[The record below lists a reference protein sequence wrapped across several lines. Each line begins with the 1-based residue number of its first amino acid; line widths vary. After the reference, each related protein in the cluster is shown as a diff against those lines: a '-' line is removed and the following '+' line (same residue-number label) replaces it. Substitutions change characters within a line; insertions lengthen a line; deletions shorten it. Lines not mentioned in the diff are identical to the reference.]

1 MSSGFS
7 SQEEAA
13 SIVRNLR
20 LHGYESYFAGGC
32 VRDRVMNRQPKD
44 YDIATSATPQEIAA
58 LFPNTIG
65 VGASFGVMIVLG
77 QSGQY
82 EVATFRTDMGYSD
95 GRHPDAVRFSSARE
109 DAQRRDFTLN
119 GMFYDPLEDRVIDH
133 VGGCADIEGKTI
145 RAIGDPL
152 HRFKEDRLR
161 MLRAVRFA
169 ARFGF
174 GIETE
179 TYKAIVLQASAIH
192 CVSAERI
199 RDEMTKILIGPRAGW
214 ALRCLLETGLLRE
227 ILPEIAALSGV
238 RQPQQF
244 HPEGDVFEHTC
255 VLLDRMVEPTNVLAW
270 AGLLHDVGKPA
281 TYHEA
286 PDRIRFHN
294 HHLVGAK
301 MADEICLRLK
311 FSNEERAQI
320 VACVENHMAFMNV
333 QVMRPSTLK
342 RLLRRPTFNDE
353 LELHRLDCLASHG
366 DISNFVFLEKA
377 LEGFA
382 EEEIRP
388 PRLITGKDLI
398 EAGYNPGPRFK
409 EILEEVETLQL
420 ENKLHNHDE
429 AMKWVLEN
437 YQQEKLKSPRGG
449 DSI

>member
-1 MSSGFS
+1 
-7 SQEEAA
+7 
-13 SIVRNLR
+13 
-20 LHGYESYFAGGC
+20 
-32 VRDRVMNRQPKD
+32 
-44 YDIATSATPQEIAA
+44 
-58 LFPNTIG
+58 
-65 VGASFGVMIVLG
+65 MIVLG
-77 QSGQY
+77 QAGQY
-82 EVATFRTDMGYSD
+82 EVATFRTDVGYSD

-109 DAQRRDFTLN
+109 DARRRDFTLN
-119 GMFYDPLEDRVIDH
+119 GMFYDPVEDKVIDY
-133 VGGCADIEGKTI
+133 VGGCADIERKTI

-152 HRFKEDRLR
+152 HRFEEDRLR

-174 GIETE
+174 DIEE
-179 TYKAIVLQASAIH
+179 KTYNALVSQASEIH

-199 RDEMTKILIGPRAGW
+199 RDEMTKILVGPRAGW
-214 ALRCLLETGLLRE
+214 AVRCLRETGLLRE
-227 ILPEIAALSGV
+227 ILPEIAALYGV
-238 RQPQQF
+238 RQPEQF

-255 VLLDRMVEPTNVLAW
+255 ILLDRMVQPTNVLAW

-294 HHLVGAK
+294 HPLVGAR

-311 FSNEERAQI
+311 FSNEERGQI

-366 DISNFVFLEKA
+366 DISNVDFLRKA
-377 LEGFA
+377 LENFRD
-382 EEEIRP
+382 EEIRP
-388 PRLITGKDLI
+388 PRLITGNDLI
-398 EAGYNPGPRFK
+398 KAGFKPGPRFK

-420 ENKLHNHDE
+420 ENKLHDHDK
-429 AMKWVLEN
+429 AMEWVLEN
-437 YQQEKLKSPRGG
+437 HQKENPKSEYRNPKEENPKPETRNPKP
-449 DSI
+449 DSRL